1 MSNVTST
8 KYANQIRLNISYE
21 EAVNRVVAALK
32 EQGFGVLTEIDVQ
45 ATLKKKLD
53 ADFRRYVILGAC
65 NPPLAYQALQT
76 DIDVGLLLPCNV
88 VVYEDDNASVVAILD
103 PLMMIG
109 VAEKDE
115 LDEVAAEAR
124 RRLDGVIA
132 TDEG

>member
-8 KYANQIRLNISYE
+8 KYANQIRLDIPYE

-32 EQGFGVLTEIDVQ
+32 EQGFGVLTEVDVQ

-53 ADFRRYVILGAC
+53 ADFRRYLILGAC

-103 PLMMIG
+103 PIIVIG
-109 VAEKDE
+109 MADNSDLHPIAV
-115 LDEVAAEAR
+115 EAR
-124 RRLDGVIA
+124 QKLDRVLVEL
-132 TDEG
+132 T

>member
-8 KYANQIRLNISYE
+8 KYANQIRLDIPYE

-32 EQGFGVLTEIDVQ
+32 EQGFGVLTEVDVQ

-53 ADFRRYVILGAC
+53 ADFRRYLILGAC

-103 PLMMIG
+103 PIIVIG
-109 VAEKDE
+109 MADNPDLHPIAVEAKQKLDQVLVA
-115 LDEVAAEAR
+115 L
-124 RRLDGVIA
+124 
-132 TDEG
+132 T